1 MSEAKEQFDATK
13 EIAKE
18 LAKDVYS
25 DGGKPIVKAT
35 GELVGLVPRAVKAAL
50 APIEK
55 WVLQR
60 EYNIEET
67 KKLLEEKLKNV
78 SPELIQSPEAYVA
91 VPALQYISY
100 CVDNEELRNMY
111 ANLLANSMNAVV
123 KNGVHPGFV
132 EIIKQLS
139 PDEAKILR
147 YFATHKV
154 IPTVTLRY
162 VKEEGGGIDIVKN
175 FSNVGEITQ
184 CENPFDVNKYFD
196 NLIRLGLLESS
207 RGLSS
212 LTNKKLYEP
221 LKNHWY
227 IQERTHESILKLSE
241 YTKTNF
247 EEGIISITDYG
258 ASFCNIC
265 LNTHIAATVRVEQ

>member
-1 MSEAKEQFDATK
+1 MSEEKEKFGTTK
-13 EIAKE
+13 EIAME

-67 KKLLEEKLKNV
+67 KILLEVKLKNV
-78 SPELIQSPEAYVA
+78 SPELIQPPEAYVA

-100 CVDNEELRNMY
+100 CMDNEELRNMY

-147 YFATHKV
+147 YFATHNV
-154 IPTVTLRY
+154 IPIVTLIY
-162 VKEEGGGIDIVKN
+162 VNEKGEGIDVVKN
-175 FSNVGEITQ
+175 FSNVGEIVQ
-184 CENPFDVNKYFD
+184 CESPFEVNKYFN
-196 NLIRLGLLESS
+196 NLIRLGLLEPSQAF
-207 RGLSS
+207 SS
-212 LTNKKLYEP
+212 LTNKKLYES

-227 IQERTHESILKLSE
+227 IQERTNESVLKQTK
-241 YTKTNF
+241 YTQVRF
-247 EEGIISITDYG
+247 MEGFMSITDYG

-265 LNTHIAATVRVEQ
+265 LNTHIQQQESNDK